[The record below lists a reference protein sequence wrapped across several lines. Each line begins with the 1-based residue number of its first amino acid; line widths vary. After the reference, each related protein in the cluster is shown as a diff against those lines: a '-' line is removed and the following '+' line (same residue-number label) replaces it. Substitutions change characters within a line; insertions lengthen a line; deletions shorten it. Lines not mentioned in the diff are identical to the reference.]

1 MTEQPQRDMHASRRG
16 VLLGA
21 GVVGIGTLAGCSTA
35 FVPYDADEAG
45 KPEDAVGMAA
55 TDSHYAAAGGS
66 PSSSPSTS
74 PSPSASPSK
83 KAKTTASG
91 GDAGTDGTLLADVS
105 AIPLGEGKI
114 FAAQKVVVTQ
124 PAKNVYKAFSAVCT
138 HAGCILDQVAEG
150 NIYCPCHGA
159 IFAITTGA
167 PVAGPTSVP
176 LPAKNI
182 TVTSDGKILLQ

>member
-1 MTEQPQRDMHASRRG
+1 MTEQPQRDKHASRRG

-35 FVPYDADEAG
+35 FVPYDASEDG

-55 TDSHYAAAGGS
+55 TKSHYAAAGGS
-66 PSSSPSTS
+66 PSSDAS
-74 PSPSASPSK
+74 PSPRPSASESK

-91 GDAGTDGTLLADVS
+91 GDTGTEGTLLADVS
-105 AIPLGEGKI
+105 AIPLGEGTI

-124 PAKNVYKAFSAVCT
+124 PASGVYKAFSAVCT
-138 HAGCILDQVAEG
+138 HAGCILDKVADG
-150 NIYCPCHGA
+150 KIYCPCHGA
-159 IFAITTGA
+159 IFAGATGV

-176 LPAKNI
+176 LPQKKI
-182 TVTSDGKILLQ
+182 TVTDGKILLQ